1 MKIAIKSNTEKPIDA
16 TSLLPLYANAGW
28 WSERSEQDVN
38 QMLQSAICVGAWEGD
53 RLIGFARAI
62 SDGRFR
68 AYVEDV
74 VIHTTYQR
82 TGIGRDLVKRLLD
95 ALSDIDVVSL
105 FCDEAHIPFYQENGF
120 KFSKSQHVMHMKKK

>member
-16 TSLLPLYANAGW
+16 TSLLPLYANAGR

-38 QMLQSAICVGAWEGD
+38 QMLQAAICVGTWEGD
-53 RLIGFARAI
+53 RLIGFAR
-62 SDGRFR
+62 
-68 AYVEDV
+68 
-74 VIHTTYQR
+74 
-82 TGIGRDLVKRLLD
+82 

-105 FCDEAHIPFYQENGF
+105 FCDKAHIPFYQETGS